1 MLSKVLSHI
10 SKSRCANISTI
21 VKREGRSIWRSQ
33 GIQKMELPSLEN
45 VCKRAFGT
53 GVEGKM
59 EVSRNIT
66 GFQPCLN
73 DFIVQYNL
81 ASDKTT
87 ILQKLVRN
95 SEKCGFSVLSKAV
108 NDYLL
113 ESNPTNQLNVYSML
127 VISAIQ
133 VKDDTLL
140 SYILDDISHFLPV
153 NNNVIYEVLKRV
165 CHYRKYPQLIQFL
178 DEYMNVSHLLRYYV
192 DPPRSF

>member
-1 MLSKVLSHI
+1 MLSRILSQI
-10 SKSRCANISTI
+10 SKSRCTSISRI
-21 VKREGRSIWRSQ
+21 VKKEGRSIWRSQ
-33 GIQKMELPSLEN
+33 GIQKTEFAGLEN

-53 GVEGKM
+53 TMEGKM
-59 EVSRNIT
+59 EASRNIT

-113 ESNPTNQLNVYSML
+113 ESNPTNELNVYSML

-140 SYILDDISHFLPV
+140 SYILDDINHYLPV
-153 NNNVIYEVLKRV
+153 NNNAIYEVLKRV

-178 DEYMNVSHLLRYYV
+178 HEYMNVSPSLLYYV
-192 DPPRSF
+192 DSPRSS

>member
-1 MLSKVLSHI
+1 
-10 SKSRCANISTI
+10 
-21 VKREGRSIWRSQ
+21 
-33 GIQKMELPSLEN
+33 ME
-45 VCKRAFGT
+45 A
-53 GVEGKM
+53 
-59 EVSRNIT
+59 SRNIT

-95 SEKCGFSVLSKAV
+95 SEKYGFSVLSKAV

-113 ESNPTNQLNVYSML
+113 ESNPTNELNVYSML

-140 SYILDDISHFLPV
+140 SYILDDINHYLPV
-153 NNNVIYEVLKRV
+153 NNNAIYEVLKRV

-178 DEYMNVSHLLRYYV
+178 HEYMNVSPSLLYYV
-192 DPPRSF
+192 DSPRSS